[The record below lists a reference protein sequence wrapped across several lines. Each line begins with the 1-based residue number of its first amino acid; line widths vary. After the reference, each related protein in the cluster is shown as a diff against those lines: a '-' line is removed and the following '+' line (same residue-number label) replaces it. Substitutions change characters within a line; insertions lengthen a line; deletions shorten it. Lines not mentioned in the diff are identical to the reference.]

1 MIIFSFQPL
10 AIIEAV
16 RNRTA
21 GIQHFGALIFQTLY
35 PFIDCF
41 LGWHIIEIAPFQ
53 PFSL

>member
-21 GIQHFGALIFQTLY
+21 GIQHFGAARQAAGNRTFS
-35 PFIDCF
+35 DAVF
-41 LGWHIIEIAPFQ
+41 L
-53 PFSL
+53 LL